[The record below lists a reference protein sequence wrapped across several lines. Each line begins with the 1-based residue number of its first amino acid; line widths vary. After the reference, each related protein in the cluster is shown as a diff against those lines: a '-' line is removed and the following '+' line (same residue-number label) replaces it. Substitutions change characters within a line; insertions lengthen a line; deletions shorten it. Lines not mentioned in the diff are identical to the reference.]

1 VSSRDTSLYDAAAEA
16 PSDWADAQDAL
27 ARDVVRHAADRVP
40 EVRGRLE
47 RAGVSAEEI
56 SGVQDLTSIPVRP
69 KDDVPDLQAADPPFG
84 GMLAVSVSEL
94 TRIYVSPGPILD
106 SEGPGSDFW
115 RMAPA
120 VWAAGFRPG
129 DVVLN
134 TFAYHLTPGGMMLD
148 SGLREVG
155 CVVVPGGVGNSSG
168 QIEVSLATHAVGYT
182 GTPQFLLSLLERASE
197 SGTPLGLERAL
208 VTGAPFPPSLR
219 EAIESNYGIDAYE
232 CYGTADAGLLG
243 YQCAAKEGWHV
254 APGVVIEILDPAT
267 EEPTTGG
274 EAGQVV
280 VTKPS
285 PVYPLVRFGTGD
297 LSALLD
303 APCGCGRKTPR
314 LAGFLGRVGEGVKV
328 RGMFVHPRTLD
339 RALAPVDSVQR
350 YQARVSERDHRDELV
365 VWIATRP
372 GASPDVDGLRVTLE
386 EAVKLRL
393 DVEIVDPSTIPED
406 APRVVDLRG
415 PPVDLRS
422 SD

>member
-1 VSSRDTSLYDAAAEA
+1 MSSRNTSLYDAAAEA
-16 PSDWADAQDAL
+16 PTDWAEAQDAL
-27 ARDVVRHAADRVP
+27 ARDVVRHAAERVP

-47 RAGVSAEEI
+47 RAGVPAEEI
-56 SGVQDLTSIPVRP
+56 SRVQDLTSIPVRP

-84 GMLAVSVSEL
+84 GMLAVPTSDL
-94 TRIYVSPGPILD
+94 KRIYVSPGPILD
-106 SEGPGSDFW
+106 PEGPGSDFW
-115 RMAPA
+115 HMAPA

-148 SGLREVG
+148 AGLREVG
-155 CVVVPGGVGNSSG
+155 CVVIPSGVGNSAG
-168 QIEVSLATHAVGYT
+168 QIEASLTTQAVGYT

-208 VTGAPFPPSLR
+208 VTGAPFLPSLR
-219 EAIESNYGIDAYE
+219 EAIESNHGIDAYE

-243 YQCAAKEGWHV
+243 YQCSAKEGWHV
-254 APGVVIEILDPAT
+254 APGVVIELLDPAT
-267 EEPTTGG
+267 EEPMTGG
-274 EAGQVV
+274 EPGQVV

-285 PVYPLVRFGTGD
+285 TVYPLVRFGTGD

-303 APCGCGRKTPR
+303 APCSCGRTTPR

-339 RALAPVDSVQR
+339 RALAPVDSVER
-350 YQARVSERDHRDELV
+350 YQARVSEHDHRDELV
-365 VWIATRP
+365 VWVAMRP
-372 GASPDVDGLRVTLE
+372 GASPEVDGLRVTLE

-393 DVEIVDPSTIPED
+393 DVEIVDASNIPED